1 MQVTIELNSAIIS
14 QTKKLGLDREMM
26 EKRKV
31 TFVVC
36 TIAITLLGIASVQIG
51 VSQIAAQDAITLGSH
66 DETCPWCSVNFST
79 DVAVANATNQASP
92 DTAASN
98 TMATTAPV
106 TTAPVTRAAVTHNVT
121 VLFYWQPGC
130 PHCDNMRPTIE
141 RLDGSYPSVH
151 LVFVNTLESPQSAL
165 AHGVTGTPTT
175 IVFNDGKEVRRYN
188 GEFDI
193 TALQQQLKQLTT

>member
-1 MQVTIELNSAIIS
+1 
-14 QTKKLGLDREMM
+14 M

-31 TFVVC
+31 TFVIC

-51 VSQIAAQDAITLGSH
+51 VRQIAAQEAIASASH
-66 DETCPWCSVNFST
+66 DDTCPWCSVNFSA
-79 DVAVANATNQASP
+79 DVTAVNVTSQASA

-98 TMATTAPV
+98 TTATTAPG

-130 PHCDNMRPTIE
+130 PHCDNMRPSIE
-141 RLDGSYPSVH
+141 KLDGSHPFVH
-151 LVFVNTLESPQSAL
+151 LVFVNTLESPQSAT

-175 IVFNDGKEVRRYN
+175 IVFNDGKEVSRYN